1 MADRIIVPANN
12 LKARVAVWS
21 AVTGRRQCELASEL
35 GIGKSMLSQMLNGY
49 KSPEKHAER
58 IIELTKIA

>member
-1 MADRIIVPANN
+1 MAEKIIVPADN

-21 AVTGRRQCELASEL
+21 AVTGKHQCELAYEL

-49 KSPEKHAER
+49 KSPEKHAAR
-58 IIELTKIA
+58 ILELTKIA